1 MKIFLSVSLQNPPTC
16 MLEQLIV
23 LSNMSEKEGGEASFS
38 IDMFDP
44 SKPDQSSVPG
54 QQHDV
59 GLPVHQLQEIGAS
72 DLLPS
77 SGFLSIDHLCN
88 CDDDAQTKSVQLRT
102 SPCCIEE
109 FLAVKECF
117 FVLMGQLN
125 PKPTPIVVFLHPLM
139 GCNFSMT
146 ISYDLRLRRLC
157 IYCVGGKRITDRQ
170 MQNAIE
176 RRQKVFQGLLLSVFQ
191 QLQVLKPQL
200 LLLFLLLLI
209 LAPLSLSAI
218 CFSLS

>member
-16 MLEQLIV
+16 MFEQLLV

-88 CDDDAQTKSVQLRT
+88 CDDDAQTKNLQLRT

-117 FVLMGQLN
+117 FVLN
-125 PKPTPIVVFLHPLM
+125 PKPTLNLHP
-139 GCNFSMT
+139 
-146 ISYDLRLRRLC
+146 
-157 IYCVGGKRITDRQ
+157 
-170 MQNAIE
+170 
-176 RRQKVFQGLLLSVFQ
+176 
-191 QLQVLKPQL
+191 
-200 LLLFLLLLI
+200 
-209 LAPLSLSAI
+209 
-218 CFSLS
+218 

>member
-1 MKIFLSVSLQNPPTC
+1 MKIFLSVSLQNPSTC

-72 DLLPS
+72 DLLPN

-88 CDDDAQTKSVQLRT
+88 CDGDAQTKSVQLRT

-117 FVLMGQLN
+117 FVLTGQLN
-125 PKPTPIVVFLHPLM
+125 PKPTPIVVFLHSLT

-170 MQNAIE
+170 MRNAIE

-218 CFSLS
+218 CFGLS

>member
-1 MKIFLSVSLQNPPTC
+1 MF
-16 MLEQLIV
+16 EQLIV

-59 GLPVHQLQEIGAS
+59 SLPVHQLQEIGAS

-125 PKPTPIVVFLHPLM
+125 PKPTPIVGFLHSLT
-139 GCNFSMT
+139 GCNS
-146 ISYDLRLRRLC
+146 
-157 IYCVGGKRITDRQ
+157 Q
-170 MQNAIE
+170 
-176 RRQKVFQGLLLSVFQ
+176 
-191 QLQVLKPQL
+191 
-200 LLLFLLLLI
+200 
-209 LAPLSLSAI
+209 
-218 CFSLS
+218 